1 MYQEIPDT
9 YWLKVTLSLNKA
21 IKFFLKKPFLIG
33 TENDLFY
40 VEELSLSVTSFMT
53 PFIIYLLSTDTEGIN
68 TLLLMV
74 KKVTL

>member
-1 MYQEIPDT
+1 MPDT